1 MRIPVLKKRFF
12 AISLMFAQAAFAGS
26 DTSSVDE
33 ENFEVSE
40 EILAIVGD
48 AEYGEYLAGDCK
60 GCHQADGSYDGIP
73 SITGWESESF
83 VWAMQS
89 YKQKVR
95 EHPVMQMLAGRLSDE
110 EIAALA
116 AYFKMLEQ

>member
-1 MRIPVLKKRFF
+1 MKVPKLRKRLFV
-12 AISLMFAQAAFAGS
+12 ISLMFTQAAFAGS
-26 DTSSVDE
+26 ETSTVDE
-33 ENFEVSE
+33 EEFDVSE

-73 SITGWESESF
+73 SITGWDIESF

-95 EHPVMQMLAGRLSDE
+95 THPVMQMLAGRLSDE

-116 AYFKMLEQ
+116 AYFELLE

>member
-1 MRIPVLKKRFF
+1 MSVPMFKKRLFVL
-12 AISLMFAQAAFAGS
+12 SLMFTQAAFAGS
-26 DTSSVDE
+26 ETSTVDE

-73 SITGWESESF
+73 SITGWDSESF

-89 YKQKVR
+89 YKQKAR
-95 EHPVMQMLAGRLSDE
+95 KHPVMQMLAGRLSDE

-116 AYFKMLEQ
+116 AYFELLE

>member
-1 MRIPVLKKRFF
+1 MRMTKLKKRFF
-12 AISLMFAQAAFAGS
+12 AISLLFAHVAFAGS
-26 DTSSVDE
+26 ETSAVDE
-33 ENFEVSE
+33 GDFEVSE

-73 SITGWESESF
+73 SITGWDSESF

-95 EHPVMQMLAGRLSDE
+95 EHPVMQMMAGRLSNE

-116 AYFKMLEQ
+116 AYFEKLE

>member
-1 MRIPVLKKRFF
+1 MSVPMFKKRLF
-12 AISLMFAQAAFAGS
+12 AISLMFTQAAFAGS
-26 DTSSVDE
+26 ETSTVDE
-33 ENFEVSE
+33 EEFDVSE

-73 SITGWESESF
+73 SITGWDSESF

-89 YKQKVR
+89 YKQKAR
-95 EHPVMQMLAGRLSDE
+95 KHPVMQMLAERLSDE

-116 AYFKMLEQ
+116 AYFELLE